1 MAHEHTQGGGA
12 AIDVT
17 LSRLIWDRLR
27 QQGVRQQNPVGFSG
41 QVPGNAGSCDP
52 GTDDGNGGCQLR
64 ASAGITSA

>member
-12 AIDVT
+12 AIEVT
-17 LSRLIWDRLR
+17 LSSLIWDRFR
-27 QQGVRQQNPVGFSG
+27 QQGIRQQNPVGSSG

-52 GTDDGNGGCQLR
+52 GTDDGNGSCQLS